1 MEEFITV
8 AVMHIFAVVSP
19 GPDFALITRQCFR
32 YGRIVALWSSLGI
45 AMGIVFHVFLS
56 LTGLSILIQHQP
68 LIFNVIKILGSLYIA
83 FLGLVSILS
92 TSRLRELGEDS
103 SQEVKKL
110 KSFATGLMT
119 NTLNPKAFIFFI
131 TVFSLVISE
140 NTPIMFKIFMG
151 AYMSMATF
159 VWFSFLSVMLT
170 NNRANGI
177 VYKYFP
183 WLEKIT
189 GFLLIF
195 ISLRI
200 LFGEVEVFF

>member
-1 MEEFITV
+1 MVEFITV

-110 KSFATGLMT
+110 KSFATGL
-119 NTLNPKAFIFFI
+119 LLIQKLL
-131 TVFSLVISE
+131 FSLLQ
-140 NTPIMFKIFMG
+140 
-151 AYMSMATF
+151 
-159 VWFSFLSVMLT
+159 SFL
-170 NNRANGI
+170 
-177 VYKYFP
+177 
-183 WLEKIT
+183 W
-189 GFLLIF
+189 
-195 ISLRI
+195 
-200 LFGEVEVFF
+200 